1 MKSHNSVPALTEA
14 SYNFYLSASFYT
26 HSLPLLKHPILRSS
40 EEKRQ
45 AIQEWYFL
53 WNIYMCVLEFLRKG
67 FNVFTFTPLS
77 GKQIGVKVTYILGEI
92 VASQRDK
99 TYAQW

>member
-1 MKSHNSVPALTEA
+1 
-14 SYNFYLSASFYT
+14 
-26 HSLPLLKHPILRSS
+26 
-40 EEKRQ
+40 
-45 AIQEWYFL
+45 
-53 WNIYMCVLEFLRKG
+53 MCVLEFLRKG

-99 TYAQW
+99 TYTQW